1 MRSLWIMTGAATAL
15 ALLSHNAW
23 AFTAYVSNEKGNTV
37 SVIDLDNMEVT
48 ATVEVGERPR
58 GITMS
63 KDGKHVYI
71 CTSDADHIEVLD
83 TDTLKV
89 LNTLPSGPD
98 PELFTLA
105 RRQDALRRQ

>member
-23 AFTAYVSNEKGNTV
+23 AYTAYVSNEKGNTV
-37 SVIDLDNMEVT
+37 SVIDLDKMEVT

-71 CTSDADHIEVLD
+71 CTSCLLY
-83 TDTLKV
+83 TS
-89 LNTLPSGPD
+89 PSPRD
-98 PELFTLA
+98 S
-105 RRQDALRRQ
+105 